1 MTLITEVCSN
11 GFKGKRARF
20 ESVLSRAEY
29 TFCYRSFYRHVL
41 FTRHTVIND
50 QTSRARVTPERAR

>member
-20 ESVLSRAEY
+20 ESVARRVYVVTIHS
-29 TFCYRSFYRHVL
+29 SHIL